1 MGHATAKDLL
11 QHFKECVQQLDL
23 RHLVSIS
30 MDGPN
35 VNWKFFSMLQ
45 QEHADTFGGAQLIVV
60 GSCGLHTLHNAFKSG
75 FSVWQMEKVLRAL
88 HTLLHNTPARRED
101 FCSLTKSSVFP
112 LPFCGHRW
120 IENLPV
126 VDRAITIWPMMVKTF
141 TTFLTKYQTDEPV
154 IPFIGKDLAVL
165 MKSLLKRFIKAE
177 ILNDITALQMV
188 KLDTTAKE
196 ARAGLKAVDIGLGAE
211 VVLKELQSSPKSSVG
226 ELSVLAF
233 RKDCMDCLT
242 NIVKKMQDK
251 SPLKYTIVRQM
262 ACLDPTSMFSDPDLC
277 YERMK
282 GVVQRFLHDNQLS
295 GGASAGDVI
304 VQQFG
309 NFLSLEAKHESFSSF
324 QPMRTRLDVFLH
336 GLLHQSYPELWAFC
350 RKLLLLSHG
359 QATVERG
366 FSVNKEVE
374 ADNMKED
381 TVVAQRMICDYV
393 SVCGGVLKVPL
404 TKELLAAA
412 ASARSQYRLHLD
424 QEKRKHASNAQRE
437 KRKGAED
444 HLEQLKTK
452 KILIEV
458 ANSLE
463 KDADKLAEQAE
474 GKSGTLMA
482 QLITKS
488 NILRRRHKEK
498 LTELKEVEKE
508 LEDKSAEL
516 RHMP

>member
-1 MGHATAKDLL
+1 MGKCKFNDKWLEKDEYDWLRSVPGSAYEARCTVCKKTFKLGTMGIGAVESHVQSQKHKAYSKARLQPTITSFCSTASNDVIDNASVATGNPQPVTSMPSDRAICGSTPTLRAEVIWVMRTVTSHHSCRSNDGIDDLFKAMFPDSALVQSFTCGKDKTRYVAKFGLAPYIKKELVNEVQKCGAFVVMFDETLNQTTKTKQMDLHVRFWLNDHVQSRFYGSQFMGHATAKDLL

-126 VDRAITIWPMMVKTF
+126 VDRAITIWPMMVKYVDAVTQKKLPNPRTSSYDTLAEARNDPLIMAKLHFFMAVSRTF

-211 VVLKELQSSPKSSVG
+211 VVLKV
-226 ELSVLAF
+226 
-233 RKDCMDCLT
+233 M
-242 NIVKKMQDK
+242 
-251 SPLKYTIVRQM
+251 
-262 ACLDPTSMFSDPDLC
+262 
-277 YERMK
+277 
-282 GVVQRFLHDNQLS
+282 
-295 GGASAGDVI
+295 
-304 VQQFG
+304 
-309 NFLSLEAKHESFSSF
+309 
-324 QPMRTRLDVFLH
+324 
-336 GLLHQSYPELWAFC
+336 
-350 RKLLLLSHG
+350 
-359 QATVERG
+359 
-366 FSVNKEVE
+366 
-374 ADNMKED
+374 
-381 TVVAQRMICDYV
+381 
-393 SVCGGVLKVPL
+393 
-404 TKELLAAA
+404 
-412 ASARSQYRLHLD
+412 
-424 QEKRKHASNAQRE
+424 
-437 KRKGAED
+437 
-444 HLEQLKTK
+444 
-452 KILIEV
+452 
-458 ANSLE
+458 
-463 KDADKLAEQAE
+463 
-474 GKSGTLMA
+474 
-482 QLITKS
+482 
-488 NILRRRHKEK
+488 
-498 LTELKEVEKE
+498 
-508 LEDKSAEL
+508 
-516 RHMP
+516 